1 MYSQSDLEDAVA
13 GGAVTA
19 EQAAS
24 LRNFVAGRN
33 CTPTAATRMT
43 EALFP
48 PELLERFRPELVAPA
63 ALFLVSEEAPTGT
76 ILGAGAGVVQA
87 AYVTLTRGVALAEA
101 TPEAVAAQWEA
112 ITDRAGE
119 SVPQSGTEQVAAI
132 LERLR
137 KS

>member
-1 MYSQSDLEDAVA
+1 
-13 GGAVTA
+13 
-19 EQAAS
+19 
-24 LRNFVAGRN
+24 
-33 CTPTAATRMT
+33 MT
-43 EALFP
+43 QELFP

-119 SVPQSGTEQVAAI
+119 SVPQSGTEQVTAI

-137 KS
+137 QG